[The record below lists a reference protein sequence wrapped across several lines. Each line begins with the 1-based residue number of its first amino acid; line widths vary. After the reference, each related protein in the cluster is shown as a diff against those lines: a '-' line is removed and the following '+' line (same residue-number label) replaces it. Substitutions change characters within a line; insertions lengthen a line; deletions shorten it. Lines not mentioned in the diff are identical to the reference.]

1 MELELN
7 YILMIITGVFWGGSN
22 FMVERT
28 TFIENNKN
36 EKSIIVKY
44 FNLAIN
50 NWKFLICYL
59 FGQIGSVVFYYCLG
73 KNELSVVVFIS
84 NLVSILIGF
93 TLEIL
98 FSKRNFKINQIFF
111 LTLIL
116 IGVYLLV

>member
-50 NWKFLICYL
+50 KDM
-59 FGQIGSVVFYYCLG
+59 
-73 KNELSVVVFIS
+73 NE
-84 NLVSILIGF
+84 
-93 TLEIL
+93 
-98 FSKRNFKINQIFF
+98 
-111 LTLIL
+111 
-116 IGVYLLV
+116 